1 MKTKSMLSLNFIPTT
16 LKEEELSMK
25 RRHSARHYLSAL
37 LGTGVY
43 LLSGAVWA
51 ATIFVNAANDTGIE
65 DGTAA
70 NPYNTIQEGIDAA
83 AEGSG
88 NASNNL
94 VWGDEVSV
102 APGIYHGTIELK
114 HLVKLIS
121 EQGPEVTIID
131 GMSGRYAVR
140 SPWYEPGHQ
149 YSYLEGFTVR
159 NANTLIEDTERNHIY
174 WWCDMEVHNSVLEGR
189 IVNGQGWGT
198 GIYKGPHARVV
209 TTRTTFRDLGNGFST
224 FWGPVTTENV
234 TMDNVFSAFTLYGTV
249 ASLTNTT
256 VTGSEWVVA
265 LWGNS
270 GWATLNGSHNNL
282 FDYVKFA
289 IPTRTGRYPTN
300 NLTDTLSVDP
310 LFVDPQAG
318 DLRLQTG
325 SPLIDAG
332 IDIGFPYL
340 GSAPDI
346 GAYEYGSVSE
356 LLEGLAESY
365 QDVPLPAFKNSG
377 EQRRHALQNKLV
389 AVLESLDSVTD
400 EMTNEEK
407 VAILEG
413 ARNKLEHD
421 LLAKADG
428 HFGGN
433 PLNDWITSE
442 EEQALLREKVLE
454 IIEMI
459 DADIAALMAP

>member
-1 MKTKSMLSLNFIPTT
+1 
-16 LKEEELSMK
+16 MK
-25 RRHSARHYLSAL
+25 RQHSATHYLLAL

-51 ATIFVNAANDTGIE
+51 ATIFVNAANTGPDP
-65 DGTAA
+65 DGSLT
-70 NPYNTIQEGIDAA
+70 NPYNSIQEGIDAA
-83 AEGSG
+83 AEGYRDE
-88 NASNNL
+88 SNNL

-102 APGIYHGTIELK
+102 APGIYYGAIELK

-121 EQGPEVTIID
+121 EHGPEVTIID
-131 GMSGRYAVR
+131 GMGARYAVR
-140 SPWYEPGHQ
+140 SPWYETGHH
-149 YSYLEGFTVR
+149 YSYLDGFTVR
-159 NANTLIEDTERNHIY
+159 NAEILIEDTERNHIY
-174 WWCDMEVHNSVLEGR
+174 WWCDMEVHNSILEGR

-209 TTRTTFRDLGNGFST
+209 TTRTSFRDLGNGFST

-234 TMDNVFSAFTLYGTV
+234 TMDKVVSAFTLYGTR
-249 ASLTNTT
+249 ASLINTT
-256 VTGSEWVVA
+256 VTGSDWLIY
-265 LWGNS
+265 LWGTS
-270 GWATLNGSHNNL
+270 GWATLNGSHNNF
-282 FDYVKFA
+282 FDYVEFA
-289 IPTRTGRYPTN
+289 KPNYRGVYPTN

-310 LFVDPQAG
+310 LFVDSLAG
-318 DLRLQTG
+318 DLRLLTG

-332 IDIGFPYL
+332 IDVGFPYL
-340 GSAPDI
+340 GTAPDI

-365 QDVPLPAFKNSG
+365 QDVPLPAFKNAG

-400 EMTNEEK
+400 EMTTEEK

-413 ARNKLEHD
+413 ARNKLEYD

-433 PLNDWITSE
+433 PHNDWISSR
-442 EEQALLREKVLE
+442 EEQALLHEKVME
-454 IIEMI
+454 IIAMI
-459 DADIAALMAP
+459 DADLDSLTAL